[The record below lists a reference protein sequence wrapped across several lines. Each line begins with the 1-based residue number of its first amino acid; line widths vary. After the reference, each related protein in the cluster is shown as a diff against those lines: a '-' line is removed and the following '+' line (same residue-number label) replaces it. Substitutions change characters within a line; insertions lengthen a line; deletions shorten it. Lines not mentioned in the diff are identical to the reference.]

1 MSGFR
6 SLGGGSGLTCSPVNN
21 DLIPDVSSLKTKVL
35 VGDDVFVSTTLNHRF
50 LKIKSYAFGYLNL
63 YKSSSG

>member
-35 VGDDVFVSTTLNHRF
+35 VGDDVFVSTTLSHRF
-50 LKIKSYAFGYLNL
+50 LK
-63 YKSSSG
+63 